1 MTRGIIYEHMQS
13 FRTQFDHHG
22 EHRCHI
28 QHIDPIYPHTQGGG
42 QMVNMPC
49 LLTAMVDFTSETC
62 LVVVSI
68 LPYDDVTSFRSEIDH
83 GGQ

>member
-1 MTRGIIYEHMQS
+1 MSTCKVSELNSTIVVNASAIS
-13 FRTQFDHHG
+13 TTLTPFT
-22 EHRCHI
+22 
-28 QHIDPIYPHTQGGG
+28 HTQGGG